1 MDKSCLAHTSYH
13 QKKVEIVK
21 TERFILNK
29 YSEFQPLKIMIL
41 VAEIQNIYSE

>member
-21 TERFILNK
+21 TERLI
-29 YSEFQPLKIMIL
+29 SSCSTVFQALIIIIL
-41 VAEIQNIYSE
+41 VY

>member
-1 MDKSCLAHTSYH
+1 MDKSSLAHTSYH

-29 YSEFQPLKIMIL
+29 YSEFQPLKIIIL
-41 VAEIQNIYSE
+41 VY

>member
-21 TERFILNK
+21 TERYNLNK
-29 YSEFQPLKIMIL
+29 HSEFQPLKIIIL
-41 VAEIQNIYSE
+41 VY